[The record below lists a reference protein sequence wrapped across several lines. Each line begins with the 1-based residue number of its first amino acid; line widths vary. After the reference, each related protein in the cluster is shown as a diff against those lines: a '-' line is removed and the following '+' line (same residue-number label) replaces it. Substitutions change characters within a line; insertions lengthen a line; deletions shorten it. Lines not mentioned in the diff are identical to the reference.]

1 MRGVVMAGVAAACLL
16 GSTASAHDRGE
27 QRRWPAQYRHAV
39 YTDARPVYFA
49 RVDKHAWKA
58 LQRMSLSVKAVT
70 EMDYLVNVKK
80 LTPEYAVRNWMAAH
94 PDTVNYW
101 LQPDPEE

>member
-1 MRGVVMAGVAAACLL
+1 MRMLEEPKQFLGGADKALLVAHKDFY
-16 GSTASAHDRGE
+16 S
-27 QRRWPAQYRHAV
+27 Q
-39 YTDARPVYFA
+39 
-49 RVDKHAWKA
+49 VDKRTWKA
-58 LQRMSLSVKAVT
+58 LQRISLSVKAVN

-101 LQPDPEE
+101 MQPDSEE